1 MFDLKM
7 VKAGL
12 MAAAMVSGIALA
24 PVASAALTNG
34 SFELPNSSDGDFGAF
49 PCGGDIG
56 APGWSTFNC
65 NFVSSNNFRPGGGF
79 ANPAAQDGSQ
89 VLKQFGADAGATQRI
104 SASAGDVVEAS
115 AYAINW
121 SGDPFKNLA
130 ILQISYY
137 DAGGG
142 LISDANGA
150 ILDEVFANTLG
161 DLDYDLS
168 VPEDGDP
175 ASDWTLMQAAGI
187 APDGTAEAQILLIHI
202 LTEGTPSGGS
212 IWWDN
217 ADLTATP
224 SAVPV
229 PAAAWLFGSAL
240 LGLMGI
246 SRRKS

>member
-1 MFDLKM
+1 
-7 VKAGL
+7 
-12 MAAAMVSGIALA
+12 
-24 PVASAALTNG
+24 
-34 SFELPNSSDGDFGAF
+34 
-49 PCGGDIG
+49 
-56 APGWSTFNC
+56 
-65 NFVSSNNFRPGGGF
+65 
-79 ANPAAQDGSQ
+79 
-89 VLKQFGADAGATQRI
+89 
-104 SASAGDVVEAS
+104 
-115 AYAINW
+115 
-121 SGDPFKNLA
+121 
-130 ILQISYY
+130 
-137 DAGGG
+137 